1 VPTKTLGTMLVV
13 LLAVLLA
20 PLEVRADA
28 DADDWKTAME
38 DRMRVMED
46 KLAASE
52 ATIKEQNQLLRS
64 QGTPAVG
71 QGPALDGFLNGLE
84 IGGHI
89 TASYIYNFGNPD
101 TNSSQQPLNG
111 FNLNHNTFELD
122 AAKLEI
128 GKPAAEPG
136 SAGFQLDLLLG
147 GNNQI
152 LCDYSPSSSSTDI
165 GVCVQQAYVAYN
177 YDDIVF
183 HFGKWETLLGAE
195 VIDSPYNNHIQ
206 HGMAF
211 VFGQPTIHNGLLAK
225 GQLTEQLGWAAAVVN
240 GFDNM
245 TDSGDNKGVLGQLS
259 YEADPLEVSLQFF
272 VGSEGTRTRLS
283 NGNVIGDNN
292 NRTQIYDLVAKYAA
306 GPDTNLW
313 LNLDYGFSEWEPDIL
328 PGGPFDNDRSDSDP
342 EWWSFA
348 GGIKQAINEK
358 MSIALRGEYFRD
370 DGGVRLGLAQ
380 GIAPS
385 AIGDVDVV
393 SATATLAYQL
403 TENLKARVEYRR
415 NMWDS
420 DPDTDVFS
428 NENDPITLPSD
439 NDQDVGIVEVSY
451 VFD

>member
-1 VPTKTLGTMLVV
+1 
-13 LLAVLLA
+13 
-20 PLEVRADA
+20 
-28 DADDWKTAME
+28 
-38 DRMRVMED
+38 MRVLED
-46 KLAASE
+46 QLAASQV
-52 ATIKEQNQLLRS
+52 TIKEQNQLLRS
-64 QGTPAVG
+64 AGTPAVG
-71 QGPALDGFLNGLE
+71 QGATLDGFLNGLE

-111 FNLNHNTFELD
+111 FNVNHNTFELD

-128 GKPAAEPG
+128 GRPAAEPG
-136 SAGFQLDLLLG
+136 SAGFQLDMLLG

-165 GVCVQQAYVAYN
+165 GVCIQQAYVAYN

-183 HFGKWETLLGAE
+183 HFGKWETLLGVD

-206 HGMAF
+206 QGMGF
-211 VFGQPTIHNGLLAK
+211 VFGQPTFHNGLLAK
-225 GQLTEQLGWAAAVVN
+225 GNLTEEIGWAAAVAN

-259 YEADPLEVSLQFF
+259 YDADPLEVSFQFF
-272 VGSEGTRTRLS
+272 VGSEGTRTRVS
-283 NGNVIGDNN
+283 NGNVVGDNN
-292 NRTQIYDLVAKYAA
+292 NDTQIYDLVAKYAA

-313 LNLDYGFSEWEPDIL
+313 LNIDYGFNDYASNVI
-328 PGGPFDNDRSDSDP
+328 GGPFLSDSTGSDTR
-342 EWWSFA
+342 WRSFA
-348 GGIKQAINEK
+348 GGIKQALNEK
-358 MSIALRGEYFRD
+358 LSIALRGEYFHD

-380 GIAPS
+380 GIAPA
-385 AIGDVDVV
+385 AIGDVDVTSV
-393 SATATLAYQL
+393 TATLAYEL

-420 DPDTDVFS
+420 DPGTDIFE
-428 NENDPITLPSD
+428 NENDVTGIPSD
-439 NDQDVGIVEVSY
+439 DDQDVGIVEVSY